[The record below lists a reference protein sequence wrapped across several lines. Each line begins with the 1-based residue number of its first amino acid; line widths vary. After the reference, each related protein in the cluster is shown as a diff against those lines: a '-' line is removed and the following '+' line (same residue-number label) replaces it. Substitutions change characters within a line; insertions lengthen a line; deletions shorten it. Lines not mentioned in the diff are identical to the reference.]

1 MEAYAVLATGGK
13 QYRVT
18 ADAIFEI
25 ERLTAEPG
33 QDVEMDTVLAVSDG
47 TEMKIGMPYV
57 AGAKTVLTVVGHK
70 RGPKVLNF
78 KKKRRKGYSR
88 RVGHRQELTVVKV
101 KSIA

>member
-18 ADAIFEI
+18 ADVVFEI

-33 QDVEMDTVLAVSDG
+33 QDVEMDTVLAASNG
-47 TEMKIGMPYV
+47 NELKIGMPYV
-57 AGAKTVLTVVGHK
+57 NGAKVVLTVIGHK
-70 RGPKVLNF
+70 RGPKLLSF
-78 KKKRRKGYSR
+78 TKKRRKGYAR